1 MFSDDE
7 AHESILSIAYIHAA
21 ALRSRANLD
30 FLLSGDAKSLEARND
45 RLMKQLASVVGQT
58 AQSLTE
64 TRVFPLH
71 QERCGTAKMD
81 VAWYYAPSAA
91 SRMHWWME
99 YTA

>member
-1 MFSDDE
+1 MRVFCP
-7 AHESILSIAYIHAA
+7 LPTFIHAA

-58 AQSLTE
+58 TQSLTE

-81 VAWYYAPSAA
+81 VRCAKLRVAKSIFT
-91 SRMHWWME
+91 STFFLGRMVLCP
-99 YTA
+99 